1 MPAGE
6 TEGSLVMSAAW
17 SQAAES
23 EFPNLP
29 PGDAQF
35 LEALRASFDSSFQ
48 RLFGSERIGAYMRT
62 TLQLAR
68 KLGKSWY
75 AFDISFGARPKD
87 GEAPVLL
94 TVDIASVD
102 QAFLVDSFVALL
114 RRFGLEPEASLHPL
128 VTVARDAQ
136 GEIVAAQRTGS
147 KAAEGR
153 LESYVHFD
161 VEARH
166 ADVDLARLNDEL
178 KRVFTSLAAIQA
190 DMDGL
195 ARLSAQPGHGQR
207 SLPGGM
213 FLTLGAGLAAGGGRM
228 GILSPMDEDE
238 AELLRSAAA
247 SANGLVLAPVF
258 SPVVSNETIVVA
270 TSAEGGSFVAGLPSR
285 NGEADEDSDLLH
297 SLGASLSIPPESYS
311 YRELDEV
318 LHMVPAIE
326 LALVPQDH
334 LYEGISALLLAR
346 ETNQI
351 AVYASAMN
359 SPQAVRVYA
368 YIPTI
373 RYHTGM
379 DRRIR
384 AALAARCEGCM
395 VQAREA
401 HIDAKSARVD
411 VDIAL
416 PGGRLNESDLLALV
430 DEIAE
435 REARTWIDRLEAELA
450 GRVGE
455 EAADHLCPRYEF
467 SFDSAFQNDYSA
479 EVGADDVQRIESAL
493 AGEGIWVG
501 FTTEKGRLP
510 ISSIEPGSGPIRLR
524 IIHTGQKQ
532 KLSALLPLV
541 ETFGLSVLEE
551 VPYQLASPEDGSPI
565 WLYDLGVEL
574 GAAVEAVSEDYLSRF
589 ASTFSEVFLGEL
601 DADLVNSL
609 VLTAGL
615 DTFGVLLL
623 RTLANYQRFT
633 VGGFSPG
640 VALDTLA
647 AYPEVARA
655 LVDLFSVRFA
665 GQVATEQESEAAIS
679 HAYALIDQVQ
689 TLEHDQFFRLLV
701 RVILAVLRTNL
712 YVRPSVVDPV
722 VLKLDSSE
730 VPGLPDPVPAVEAY
744 VFAPIVEG
752 IHLRSALVARGGIRY
767 SDRKDDYRTEI
778 LGLMKAQAVKNAVI
792 VPHGAKGGF
801 VLRTQAN
808 DEATVK
814 RCYDAFIS
822 SLLSI
827 TDNIVKGQV
836 VHPAIGPI
844 YDDEDP
850 YLVVAADKGTAT
862 FSDRANAIAL
872 AHDFWLGD
880 AFASGGSAGYDHKEM
895 GITAKGAWI
904 SVRHHF
910 ATLGID
916 PETDPIVVVGIGD
929 MSGDVFG
936 NGMLLSKSMR
946 LVAGFDHRNIFL
958 DPNPDPA
965 ASWAERKRL
974 FDLPR
979 SSWEDYDASLIS
991 AGGGVYKR
999 SVKAIQLSE
1008 EAARA
1013 IGAEARSY
1021 SPVEL
1026 MRAILSAPV
1035 DLLWNGGI
1043 GTYFRASTETN
1054 ADIGDKSNDALRI
1067 AANQVRA
1074 KVIGEGGNLGLS
1086 QLSRIEMS
1094 KLGILVN
1101 TDAIDNSA
1109 GVDTSDHEVN
1119 LKILYQ
1125 HSSGLAGLDRDK
1137 LLNSLTGEVENLV
1150 LADNIWQNW
1159 VLSMAS
1165 AEFAEM
1171 RGTYSEFVSML
1182 EEKAGL
1188 DRAVEFIPSADQ
1200 ISSGYDL
1207 TRPELSVLLAYEK
1220 LRAKSELV
1228 AANSA
1233 EEELLSGESLKYFPA
1248 ELLPR
1253 IADEAPSH
1261 PLWPQLVSNYVANEI
1276 INMLGPTYLMRSVEE
1291 SGLPLLEVAKCFFAA
1306 DAIFGSSA
1314 KLREIMADRTL
1325 PFEALM
1331 KGFLQTARF
1340 QERATR
1346 WLMRDPG
1353 RAAKLDLEHYRSSA
1367 RELVGHF
1374 TSVLSPRYL
1383 ARYRAD
1389 SDDLGEN
1396 PLFDLAR
1403 QAGLA
1408 VPTMEVIALAGLYP
1422 DAGLAGVAKTY
1433 FEVGEAL
1440 AIPDLLVMARHLP
1453 RATTWERQVR
1463 IAIRDDIDSVHSLAF
1478 RRVMKQGGTKRLE
1491 RYRDFGSSKIA
1502 GWIGAEE
1509 ASVERTPS
1517 ESDLLAML
1525 VVATRSLRSMVES
1538 S

>member
-1 MPAGE
+1 M
-6 TEGSLVMSAAW
+6 V
-17 SQAAES
+17 
-23 EFPNLP
+23 
-29 PGDAQF
+29 
-35 LEALRASFDSSFQ
+35 
-48 RLFGSERIGAYMRT
+48 
-62 TLQLAR
+62 
-68 KLGKSWY
+68 
-75 AFDISFGARPKD
+75 
-87 GEAPVLL
+87 AP
-94 TVDIASVD
+94 
-102 QAFLVDSFVALL
+102 
-114 RRFGLEPEASLHPL
+114 
-128 VTVARDAQ
+128 
-136 GEIVAAQRTGS
+136 
-147 KAAEGR
+147 AEG
-153 LESYVHFD
+153 
-161 VEARH
+161 
-166 ADVDLARLNDEL
+166 
-178 KRVFTSLAAIQA
+178 
-190 DMDGL
+190 
-195 ARLSAQPGHGQR
+195 
-207 SLPGGM
+207 
-213 FLTLGAGLAAGGGRM
+213 
-228 GILSPMDEDE
+228 
-238 AELLRSAAA
+238 
-247 SANGLVLAPVF
+247 
-258 SPVVSNETIVVA
+258 
-270 TSAEGGSFVAGLPSR
+270 GGSFVAGLPSPAV
-285 NGEADEDSDLLH
+285 ESDEDDELLH
-297 SLGASLSIPPESYS
+297 ALADSLSIPPESYS

-318 LHMVPAIE
+318 LHMVPTIE
-326 LALVPQDH
+326 LALVPREH

-359 SPQAVRVYA
+359 SAQAVRVYA

-384 AALAARCEGCM
+384 AALAARCSGCT

-401 HIDAKSARVD
+401 HIDAGSARVD

-416 PGGRLNESDLLALV
+416 PGGTLSADELVSLVSEISES
-430 DEIAE
+430 
-435 REARTWIDRLEAELA
+435 EARTWLDRLEAELTE
-450 GRVGE
+450 RLGE
-455 EAADHLCPRYEF
+455 EPAAQLCPRYEY
-467 SFDSAFQNDYSA
+467 SFDSAFQNDYSS
-479 EVGADDVQRIESAL
+479 EVGADDVVRIESAL
-493 AGEGIWVG
+493 SGEGIWVG
-501 FTTEKGRLP
+501 FTTEKERRA
-510 ISSIEPGSGPIRLR
+510 ITSIGPDSGGIRLR

-532 KLSALLPLV
+532 RLSALLPLV
-541 ETFGLSVLEE
+541 ETFGLTVLEE

-574 GAAVEAVSEDYLSRF
+574 GSAVTSVSEEYLARF
-589 ASTFSEVFLGEL
+589 AATFSEVFLGEL

-615 DTFGVLLL
+615 DTYGVLLL
-623 RTLANYQRFT
+623 RALANYQRFT
-633 VGGFSPG
+633 AGGFSPG
-640 VALDTLA
+640 VALDTIA
-647 AYPEVARA
+647 AYPEVSKA
-655 LVDLFSVRFA
+655 LVELFAARFA
-665 GQVATEQESEAAIS
+665 GEAAS
-679 HAYALIDQVQ
+679 QPAAEEASAKAYALIDQVQ

-701 RVILAVLRTNL
+701 RVIQAVLRTNL
-712 YVRPSVVDPV
+712 YVRSSVVDPV

-730 VPGLPDPVPAVEAY
+730 VPGLPEPVPAVEAY

-752 IHLRSALVARGGIRY
+752 IHLRSSLVARGGIRY

-801 VLRTQAN
+801 VLRTLAN
-808 DEATVK
+808 DDATVK

-844 YDDEDP
+844 YDGEDP

-872 AHDFWLGD
+872 ANDFWLGD

-916 PETDPIVVVGIGD
+916 PEADPISTVGIGD

-946 LVAGFDHRNIFL
+946 LVAAFDHRNIFL
-958 DPNPDPA
+958 DPDPDPA

-974 FDLPR
+974 FDRPR

-991 AGGGVYKR
+991 DGGGVFKR
-999 SVKAIQLSE
+999 SVKSIQLSE

-1054 ADIGDKSNDALRI
+1054 ADIGDKTNDALRI

-1086 QLSRIEMS
+1086 QLSRVEMS

-1125 HSSGLAGLDRDK
+1125 HSAGLAGLDRDK
-1137 LLNSLTGEVENLV
+1137 LLNSLTGEVEHLV

-1159 VLSMAS
+1159 ALSMAS

-1171 RGTYSEFVSML
+1171 RGTYGEFVSML
-1182 EEKAGL
+1182 EENAGL
-1188 DRAVEFIPSADQ
+1188 DREVEFLPSADQ
-1200 ISSGYDL
+1200 LASGYDL

-1228 AANSA
+1228 ASNSA
-1233 EEELLSGESLKYFPA
+1233 DVGLLSSESLKYFPV

-1253 IADEAPSH
+1253 IAGEASSH

-1291 SGLPLLEVAKCFFAA
+1291 SGLSLLEVAKCFFTA

-1314 KLREIMADRTL
+1314 KMRAIMDDRTL

-1331 KGFLQTARF
+1331 KGFVQTARF

-1346 WLMRDPG
+1346 WLMRDPE
-1353 RAAKLDLEHYRSSA
+1353 RASKLDLEHYRSA
-1367 RELVGHF
+1367 AGELVGHF
-1374 TSVLSPRYL
+1374 SSVLTPRYL
-1383 ARYRAD
+1383 ARYQAD
-1389 SDDLGEN
+1389 MASLGAS
-1396 PLFDLAR
+1396 PLFDLAS

-1408 VPTMEVIALAGLYP
+1408 VPTMEVISLTGTYP
-1422 DAGLAGVAKTY
+1422 DAGLAGVAKSY
-1433 FEVGEAL
+1433 FQVGEAL

-1463 IAIRDDIDSVHSLAF
+1463 IAIRDDIDSVHTLAF
-1478 RRVMKQGGTKRLE
+1478 RRVMKQGGAKRLE
-1491 RYRDFGSSKIA
+1491 RYQEFGSTKIA
-1502 GWIGAEE
+1502 GWLGSEE
-1509 ASVERTPS
+1509 AAERSGRS

>member
-1 MPAGE
+1 
-6 TEGSLVMSAAW
+6 MSAAW
-17 SQAAES
+17 TKAADAELS
-23 EFPNLP
+23 GLP
-29 PGDAQF
+29 PGDTQF
-35 LEALRASFDSSFQ
+35 LDALRASFDSSFQ
-48 RLFGSERIGAYMRT
+48 RLFGPDRLGSYMRT
-62 TLQLAR
+62 TLELAR

-75 AFDISFGARPKD
+75 AFDISFGPKPSD

-94 TVDIASVD
+94 TVDVASVD

-114 RRFGLEPEASLHPL
+114 RRFGLEPVASLHPL
-128 VTVARDAQ
+128 VTVARDAE
-136 GEIVAAQRTGS
+136 GNIVAAQRTGS

-166 ADVDLARLNDEL
+166 SDVDLARLNDEL
-178 KRVFTSLAAIQA
+178 KRVFTSLEAIQA
-190 DMDGL
+190 DKAGL
-195 ARLSAQPGHGQR
+195 SRLVAQPGHGQR
-207 SLPGGM
+207 SLPEGM
-213 FLTLGAGLAAGGGRM
+213 FLTLGAGLTSGGGHM
-228 GILSPMDEDE
+228 GIVSPMDDEE
-238 AELLRSAAA
+238 AELLRTAAA
-247 SANGLVLAPVF
+247 SGDGLVLAPVF

-270 TSAEGGSFVAGLPSR
+270 PAVDGQSFVAGLPSR
-285 NGEADEDSDLLH
+285 TGEVDEDTGLLH
-297 SLGASLSIPPESYS
+297 SLAASLAIPPESYS

-359 SPQAVRVYA
+359 SARAVRVYA

-384 AALAARCEGCM
+384 AGVAARCADCT

-401 HIDAKSARVD
+401 HIDAGSARVD

-416 PGGRLNESDLLALV
+416 AAGGLSGAELVALV
-430 DEIAE
+430 SEISE
-435 REARTWIDRLEAELA
+435 SEARTWLDRLEAELTE
-450 GRVGE
+450 RLGE
-455 EAADHLCPRYEF
+455 EPAAQLCPRYEYT
-467 SFDSAFQNDYSA
+467 FDSTFQNDYSA

-501 FTTEKGRLP
+501 FTTEKGRRP
-510 ISSIEPGSGPIRLR
+510 IASIAADSGAIRLR

-551 VPYQLASPEDGSPI
+551 VPYQLASPENGSPI

-574 GAAVEAVSEDYLSRF
+574 GSSVTEVSQEYLSRF
-589 ASTFSEVFLGEL
+589 AATFSEVFLGEL

-609 VLTAGL
+609 VLTAGV
-615 DTFGVLLL
+615 DTYGVLLL

-633 VGGFSPG
+633 AAGFSPG
-640 VALDTLA
+640 VALDTIA

-655 LVDLFSVRFA
+655 LVDLFAVRFEQKTA
-665 GQVATEQESEAAIS
+665 TQEEAEEAVARA
-679 HAYALIDQVQ
+679 HALVDQVQ

-701 RVILAVLRTNL
+701 RVIQAVLRTNL
-712 YVRPSVVDPV
+712 YVRSSVEEPV
-722 VLKLDSSE
+722 VIKLDSSE
-730 VPGLPDPVPAVEAY
+730 VPGLPEPVPAVEAY

-752 IHLRSALVARGGIRY
+752 IHLRSSLVARGGIRY

-801 VLRTQAN
+801 VLRTLAN
-808 DEATVK
+808 DDATVK
-814 RCYDAFIS
+814 RCYDAYIS

-836 VHPAIGPI
+836 IHPAIGPV
-844 YDDEDP
+844 YDGEDP

-872 AHDFWLGD
+872 VNDFWLGD
-880 AFASGGSAGYDHKEM
+880 AFASGGSAGYDHKAI

-910 ATLGID
+910 ASIGID
-916 PETDPIVVVGIGD
+916 PEIDPITVVGVGD

-946 LVAGFDHRNIFL
+946 LVAAFDHRHIFL

-965 ASWAERKRL
+965 TSWAERKRL

-979 SSWEDYDASLIS
+979 SSWEDYDTSLVS
-991 AGGGVYKR
+991 AGGGVFKR
-999 SVKAIQLSE
+999 SVKSIQLSE

-1013 IGAEARSY
+1013 IGVEARSY
-1021 SPVEL
+1021 SPIEV

-1054 ADIGDKSNDALRI
+1054 ADIGDKTNDALRI

-1086 QLSRIEMS
+1086 QLARVELSQ
-1094 KLGILVN
+1094 LGILVN

-1137 LLNSLTGEVENLV
+1137 LLNALTGEVENLV
-1150 LADNIWQNW
+1150 LADNTWQNW
-1159 VLSMAS
+1159 ALSMAS

-1171 RGTYSEFVSML
+1171 RGTYAEFVTML

-1200 ISSGYDL
+1200 IVAGYDL

-1228 AANSA
+1228 ASNAA
-1233 EEELLSGESLKYFPA
+1233 EAELLSSESLKYFPA

-1253 IADEAPSH
+1253 IASEASSH

-1276 INMLGPTYLMRSVEE
+1276 LNMLGPTYLMRSVEE
-1291 SGLPLLEVAKCFFAA
+1291 SGLSLFEVAKCFFTA

-1331 KGFLQTARF
+1331 NGFLQTARF
-1340 QERATR
+1340 HERATR
-1346 WLMRDPG
+1346 WLMRDPE
-1353 RAAKLDLEHYRSSA
+1353 RAAKLDLEHYRSAAS
-1367 RELVGHF
+1367 ELVARF
-1374 TSVLSPRYL
+1374 SSVLTPRYL
-1383 ARYRAD
+1383 ARYQAGMAELGD
-1389 SDDLGEN
+1389 S
-1396 PLFDLAR
+1396 PLFDLAS

-1408 VPTMEVIALAGLYP
+1408 VPTMEVISLAGAYP
-1422 DAGLAGVAKTY
+1422 DAGLAGVAKSY

-1440 AIPDLLVMARHLP
+1440 AVPDLLVVARHLP

-1463 IAIRDDIDSVHSLAF
+1463 IAIRDDIDSVHTLAF
-1478 RRVMKQGGTKRLE
+1478 RRVMKQGGAKRLE
-1491 RYRDFGSSKIA
+1491 RYQEFGSTKIA
-1502 GWIGAEE
+1502 GWLGSEE
-1509 ASVERTPS
+1509 APERSGRS